1 MLDALSYPVS
11 LVMKFWHWVLSLFV
25 PGDSSIAWVG
35 SVLLLVVT
43 VRVILMRPTWVQM
56 YSMRKISTLQPKLKE
71 IQKKYKNDRPKQ
83 AEEMQ
88 RLYNEAQVNPLM
100 GCLPML
106 VQIPVF
112 LGLYHVLIGFTP
124 PGMSIA
130 EAMNRSN
137 GAFNPEQVGQFLR
150 AELFGVPL
158 ASYIRMPQEQLDVLV
173 PGTSHTAV
181 VVTCVI
187 LFALAGIATW
197 VNMRNSQKRQERAR
211 AAAKEE
217 ERLIEEQER
226 AGGPVVDGE
235 VVAIDGDREEAEQR
249 SKQAAADKAAADA
262 KKAEEP
268 EVPDFAKAMSES
280 MEQSMKI
287 MMFLFPIFPLA
298 GGFFFNFPIAIGIY
312 WLLNNVWTLVQSHL
326 FLNKLEKLLPTTGK
340 EGLPPSAFM

>member
-1 MLDALSYPVS
+1 MLNALAYPVS
-11 LVMKFWHWVLSLFV
+11 LVMKFWHWVLSLVV
-25 PGDSSIAWVG
+25 PGDSGIAWVG

-43 VRVILMRPTWVQM
+43 VRLILMRPMWVQM
-56 YSMRKISTLQPKLKE
+56 YAMRKISTLQPQLKE
-71 IQKKYKNDRPKQ
+71 IQKKYKDDRPKQ

-112 LGLYHVLIGFTP
+112 LGLYHVLISFTP

-130 EAMNRSN
+130 EAMGRSN

-150 AELFGVPL
+150 AEFFGVPL
-158 ASYIRMPQEQLDVLV
+158 ASYIRMSQEQLDALSA
-173 PGTSHTAV
+173 GTSHTAV

-197 VNMRNSQKRQERAR
+197 INMRNSQKRQERAR

-217 ERLIEEQER
+217 ERLIAEQER
-226 AGGPVVDGE
+226 AGGPVVDGS
-235 VVAIDGDREEAEQR
+235 VVAIDGDTEEAAKSTQR
-249 SKQAAADKAAADA
+249 AAQERAAEDNA
-262 KKAEEP
+262 KSTHP
-268 EVPDFAKAMSES
+268 DTPDFATAMSES

-298 GGFFFNFPIAIGIY
+298 GGIFFNFPLAIGIY
-312 WLLNNVWTLVQSHL
+312 WLLNNFWTLVQTHL
-326 FLNKLEKLLPTTGK
+326 FLNKLEQLLPTTGK
-340 EGLPPSAFM
+340 EGLPPAAFM